1 MVVVAARIGVGW
13 DSFGVGLVAGRVVS
27 SRGIPKAWGW
37 CVLVVLPLVAPL
49 GAADCRVAARPV
61 GVRVVR
67 WVGRPLVVQ
76 AAQLVCRQC
85 WRRVGCFGASSG
97 GRVGWFV
104 AVRRCG
110 VR

>member
-13 DSFGVGLVAGRVVS
+13 DSFGVGLVAGWVVT

-37 CVLVVLPLVAPL
+37 CVLVAPL
-49 GAADCRVAARPV
+49 GAASCMVAARPV
-61 GVRVVR
+61 VVRAAR
-67 WVGRPLVVQ
+67 WVGRPLVAQ

-85 WRRVGCFGASSG
+85 RRVGCFEASAG

-104 AVRRCG
+104 AVQRCG

>member
-13 DSFGVGLVAGRVVS
+13 DSFGVGLVAGWVVT

-37 CVLVVLPLVAPL
+37 YVLVVLSLVALL
-49 GAADCRVAARPV
+49 GVAGCMVAARPV
-61 GVRVVR
+61 GVKVVR
-67 WVGRPLVVQ
+67 WAQ

-85 WRRVGCFGASSG
+85 RRRVGCFGASAG

-104 AVRRCG
+104 AVQRCG

>member
-13 DSFGVGLVAGRVVS
+13 DSFGVGLVAGRVVT

-37 CVLVVLPLVAPL
+37 CVLAVLPLVAPL
-49 GAADCRVAARPV
+49 GAASCMVAAQPV
-61 GVRVVR
+61 VVRAAR
-67 WVGRPLVVQ
+67 WVGRPLVAQ
-76 AAQLVCRQC
+76 AAQLVCRQF
-85 WRRVGCFGASSG
+85 RRVGCFGASAG

-104 AVRRCG
+104 AVQRCG

>member
-13 DSFGVGLVAGRVVS
+13 DSFGVGLVAGWVVT

-37 CVLVVLPLVAPL
+37 CVLIVLPLVAPL
-49 GAADCRVAARPV
+49 GAADCMVAARPV
-61 GVRVVR
+61 GVRR
-67 WVGRPLVVQ
+67 VGRPLVAQ

-85 WRRVGCFGASSG
+85 RRVGCFGASAG
-97 GRVGWFV
+97 GRVDWFV
-104 AVRRCG
+104 AVQRCG

>member
-13 DSFGVGLVAGRVVS
+13 DSFGVGLVVGRVVS
-27 SRGIPKAWGW
+27 SRGIQKAWGW
-37 CVLVVLPLVAPL
+37 CVLVAPL
-49 GAADCRVAARPV
+49 GAASCMVAARPV
-61 GVRVVR
+61 VVRAAR
-67 WVGRPLVVQ
+67 WVGRTLVAQ

-85 WRRVGCFGASSG
+85 RRVGCFEASAG

>member
-13 DSFGVGLVAGRVVS
+13 DSFGVGLVAGWVVT

-49 GAADCRVAARPV
+49 GAADCMVAARPV
-61 GVRVVR
+61 GVRR
-67 WVGRPLVVQ
+67 VGRPLVAQ

-85 WRRVGCFGASSG
+85 RRRVGCFGASSG

>member
-13 DSFGVGLVAGRVVS
+13 DSFGVGLVVGRVVS

-37 CVLVVLPLVAPL
+37 CVLAVLPLVAPL
-49 GAADCRVAARPV
+49 GAASCMVAARPV
-61 GVRVVR
+61 VVRAAR
-67 WVGRPLVVQ
+67 WVGRPLVAQ

-85 WRRVGCFGASSG
+85 RRVGCFGASAG
-97 GRVGWFV
+97 GRVDWFV
-104 AVRRCG
+104 AVQRCG